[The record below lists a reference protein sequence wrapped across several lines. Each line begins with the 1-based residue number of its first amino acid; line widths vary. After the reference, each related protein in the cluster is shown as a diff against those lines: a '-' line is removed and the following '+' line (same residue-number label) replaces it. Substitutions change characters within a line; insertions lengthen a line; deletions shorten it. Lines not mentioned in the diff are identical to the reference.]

1 MHGRRIPALG
11 LAVLLV
17 LGGASAPMAA
27 VGASSPATAADD
39 ASRMTEQSPTRTQ
52 AGNGTLSALDAM
64 EVVQNQTTGTVVG
77 VRRGT
82 QGRNGTVE
90 THSYVVFV
98 LQGNKSAENRTQVD
112 RELVAMT
119 VDAANGTITGTESRT
134 RSDEIGEQDEQIL
147 PTESLNLST
156 TRSAAAA
163 TRIGVNQSANVTVNE
178 VSLRLTDNRTSPLA
192 YAIDAENA
200 DGSGVTILV
209 AARKGQGGVI
219 SVERNDG

>member
-1 MHGRRIPALG
+1 MQRRRVSALG
-11 LAVLLV
+11 LAVLLA
-17 LGGASAPMAA
+17 LGGASAPIAA
-27 VGASSPATAADD
+27 GGAPSPATDADEPARSTD
-39 ASRMTEQSPTRTQ
+39 RSPTRTQ
-52 AGNGTLSALDAM
+52 AGNATLSTLDAM
-64 EVVQNQTTGTVVG
+64 EVVQNRTTGTVVG

-90 THSYVVFV
+90 TLSYVVFV
-98 LQGNKSAENRTQVD
+98 LQGNESAENQTQVD

-119 VDAANGTITGTESRT
+119 VDAANGTVTGTESRT
-134 RSDEIGEQDEQIL
+134 RSTDIGEEEDQIV

-156 TRSAAAA
+156 TRSAVEA

-192 YAIDAENA
+192 YAIDLENA
-200 DGSGVTILV
+200 DGSSVTILV

-219 SVERNDG
+219 GIERDDG